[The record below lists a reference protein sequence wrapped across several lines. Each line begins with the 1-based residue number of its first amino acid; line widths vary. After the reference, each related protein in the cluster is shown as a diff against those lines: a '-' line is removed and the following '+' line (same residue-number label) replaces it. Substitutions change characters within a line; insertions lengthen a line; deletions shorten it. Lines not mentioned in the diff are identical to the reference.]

1 MGISNRQH
9 PCGISRFLGE
19 RLSFSLEGIVVHWL
33 CKLLLHPHESCST
46 AEGGCRYAS
55 RSGRGSG
62 SHPDTYAGKLLSL
75 QLLVNKECVLCRST
89 ILPPA
94 AAESSICRA
103 APCCVL

>member
-1 MGISNRQH
+1 MGISNLQH
-9 PCGISRFLGE
+9 PCGFSRFLCE
-19 RLSFSLEGIVVHWL
+19 TIPLSLERIVVHWL

-55 RSGRGSG
+55 RSGLGSG
-62 SHPDTYAGKLLSL
+62 SHPDTYVYKFLSL
-75 QLLVNKECVLCRST
+75 QSSVNKECVLCRST
-89 ILPPA
+89 ILPQA